1 MATFQ
6 ERFGVRGAAITA
18 VDLIKG
24 LALYAGMTVIP
35 VKGATG
41 LYDTN
46 YEGKASACL
55 RALED
60 HDLVYVHVEAPDE
73 ASHEQDVELKI
84 RCIEDLDQRLL
95 QLVLSGLE
103 KDDVEAAIA
112 VLPDHPTPIV
122 LGTHSRD
129 PVPVAVKISGA
140 APDRVDRFDEE
151 SVRFGSLGLLRGA
164 EFISLVLGQGQ

>member
-1 MATFQ
+1 MATLQ
-6 ERFGVRGAAITA
+6 HRFGVRGAVITA

-24 LALYAGMTVIP
+24 LAIYAGMTV
-35 VKGATG
+35 VSVEGATG

-55 RALED
+55 HALDD

-73 ASHEQDVELKI
+73 ASHEQDAELKI
-84 RCIEDLDQRLL
+84 RCIEDLDHRLL
-95 QLVLSGLE
+95 QPVVRGLE
-103 KDDVEAAIA
+103 SSDVEAVIA
-112 VLPDHPTPIV
+112 VLPDHPTPIA

-129 PVPVAVKISGA
+129 PVPVAVRTPGA

-151 SVRFGSLGLLRGA
+151 SAKAGSLGMLRGA
-164 EFISLVLGQGQ
+164 EFISLVLGQKR